1 MKTWR
6 FLRNI
11 FWGML
16 FYLQYFIF
24 LIPFTSF
31 CMPAV
36 SVTST
41 GKKLPPL
48 YWNNSNPLFSTT
60 SDNKITVNLFD
71 SIDVYCPYYPPTSDN
86 STWEY
91 YVIYLVSK
99 AEYEQCTVFDPS
111 KSLMI
116 INCSNPTKSDV
127 FFTIWIDSFQ
137 GFPNTPD
144 FSSGNTYYMI
154 SSSTGKLGGLSNQYQ
169 DIGACHTKNMKLK
182 IDICCS
188 STNNNTQDSSS
199 TSTTTPGGQQTQ
211 PPATPNPPTQQTT
224 TTKKPITAAPT
235 PAPTTTTQK
244 PSSTTKF
251 PGGKPSDPSQQIV
264 IDATGNKNSG
274 LINNART
281 LRPSLTLIVLMT
293 LTYLIRPQR

>member
-1 MKTWR
+1 
-6 FLRNI
+6 
-11 FWGML
+11 
-16 FYLQYFIF
+16 
-24 LIPFTSF
+24 
-31 CMPAV
+31 MPAV

-41 GKKLPPL
+41 GKRLPPL

-99 AEYEQCTVFDPS
+99 AEYDQCTVFDPS

-127 FFTIWIDSFQ
+127 FFTIWIDPFQ

-154 SSSTGKLGGLSNQYQ
+154 SSSTGKPGGLSNQYQ
-169 DIGACHTKNMKLK
+169 EIGACHTKNMKLK

-188 STNNNTQDSSS
+188 SNNNNTQDSSS
-199 TSTTTPGGQQTQ
+199 TSTTTPGGQKTQ
-211 PPATPNPPTQQTT
+211 PPATQNPPTQQTT

-235 PAPTTTTQK
+235 PPPTTTTQK

-251 PGGKPSDPSQQIV
+251 PGGKPSDPSQQII

-281 LRPSLTLIVLMT
+281 LRPSLTLLVLMT

>member
-1 MKTWR
+1 
-6 FLRNI
+6 
-11 FWGML
+11 
-16 FYLQYFIF
+16 
-24 LIPFTSF
+24 
-31 CMPAV
+31 MPAV

-71 SIDVYCPYYPPTSDN
+71 SIDVYCPYYPPMSDN

-99 AEYEQCTVFDPS
+99 AEYDQCTVFDPS

-127 FFTIWIDSFQ
+127 FFTIWIDPFQ

-154 SSSTGKLGGLSNQYQ
+154 SSSTGKPGGLSNQYQ

-235 PAPTTTTQK
+235 PTPTTTTQK

-293 LTYLIRPQR
+293 LTYLIHPQR

>member
-16 FYLQYFIF
+16 FYLQYSIF

-71 SIDVYCPYYPPTSDN
+71 SIDVYCPYYPPMSDN

-99 AEYEQCTVFDPS
+99 AEYDQCTVFDPS

-127 FFTIWIDSFQ
+127 FFTIWIDPFQ

-154 SSSTGKLGGLSNQYQ
+154 SSSTGKPGGLSNQYQ

-235 PAPTTTTQK
+235 PTPTTTTQK

-293 LTYLIRPQR
+293 LTYLIQPQR